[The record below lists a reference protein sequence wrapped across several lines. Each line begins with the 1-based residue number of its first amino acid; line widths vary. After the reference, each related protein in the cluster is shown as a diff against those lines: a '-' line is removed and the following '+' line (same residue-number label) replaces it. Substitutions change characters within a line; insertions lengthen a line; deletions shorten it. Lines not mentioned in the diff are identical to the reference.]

1 MDIKDMGLLKDIK
14 RKRAK
19 QRQKMPFRR
28 DVFNQISSLVK
39 QYGLK
44 EDFLDL
50 LDKVKDYP
58 SSENMK
64 LVRVRLKTPMEGS
77 LFFLATKDEYALTMS
92 IVAKINNSYLKFAH
106 SPEEI
111 LLCNLL
117 YCLNP
122 SIAPEKLKR
131 YHFETLFLHERAK
144 IENNESNGH
153 STGKNR

>member
-1 MDIKDMGLLKDIK
+1 MTFLQHIRNERARQRIKKPLK
-14 RKRAK
+14 
-19 QRQKMPFRR
+19 R
-28 DVFNQISSLVK
+28 DVFNQISSLVRRN
-39 QYGLK
+39 GLK

-58 SSENMK
+58 SSEKIK

-77 LFFLATKDEYALTMS
+77 LFSLATKDEYALTMS

-144 IENNESNGH
+144 IENNESNEH

>member
-1 MDIKDMGLLKDIK
+1 
-14 RKRAK
+14 
-19 QRQKMPFRR
+19 MPFRR
-28 DVFNQISSLVK
+28 DVFNQISSLVR

-44 EDFLDL
+44 ENFLDL
-50 LDKVKDYP
+50 LDKVRDYP
-58 SSENMK
+58 SSEKLK

-77 LFFLATKDEYALTMS
+77 LFSLATKDEYALTMS

-111 LLCNLL
+111 LLCKPL

-122 SIAPEKLKR
+122 SIAPEKLRR

-144 IENNESNGH
+144 IENDESNGH

>member
-1 MDIKDMGLLKDIK
+1 MDLLKDIK
-14 RKRAK
+14 RNRAK

-28 DVFNQISSLVK
+28 DVFNQISSLVR

-44 EDFLDL
+44 EDFLDVI
-50 LDKVKDYP
+50 DKVEDYP
-58 SSENMK
+58 SSEK
-64 LVRVRLKTPMEGS
+64 LKLARVRLKTPMEGS
-77 LFFLATKDEYALTMS
+77 LFSLATKDEYALTMS
-92 IVAKINNSYLKFAH
+92 IIAKINNSYLKFAH

-111 LLCNLL
+111 LLCKPL

-122 SIAPEKLKR
+122 SIAPEKLRR
-131 YHFETLFLHERAK
+131 YHFGTLFLHERVK